1 MRPESQSWWKLFWYI
16 SIVLEFLCRKC
27 GSSTEDVAKG
37 DIDMTKSLFMNFSSR
52 SRHWKRMTFQVLC
65 HMWCCSNTTTGTLT
79 ERYCDIWGTWMFV
92 RARDWARWLPGVPS
106 RRSDWIICI
115 YLRMGLPVLGF
126 PWSASSVIGLPGAG
140 FLFAI
145 NIYGKYQFEAA
156 FHSKRILL
164 KNGFVVLG
172 FPWSALSVIGLPG
185 TAFPEKLIERVL
197 KQQYEPSNCFA
208 WYCCDLQNDQRRQ
221 QEKQKAQFFFRT
233 GVCQKVWQFR
243 MEYRWKMVLVVSAR
257 SRHMDAPLRV
267 SSGVRV
273 PCVEQCGKK
282 RLQSKQLS
290 KVSKWG
296 GRIERN
302 RS

>member
-27 GSSTEDVAKG
+27 GSSTEYVAKG
-37 DIDMTKSLFMNFSSR
+37 DMDMTKSLFMNLSSR

-145 NIYGKYQFEAA
+145 NIYGNYQFEAA

-185 TAFPEKLIERVL
+185 TAFPEKLFERAVKKKYLASSFPASSSADKKKASEQTVL
-197 KQQYEPSNCFA
+197 EIQGHAELGTKVFLSE
-208 WYCCDLQNDQRRQ
+208 
-221 QEKQKAQFFFRT
+221 EKHKSGQF
-233 GVCQKVWQFR
+233 
-243 MEYRWKMVLVVSAR
+243 Y
-257 SRHMDAPLRV
+257 
-267 SSGVRV
+267 
-273 PCVEQCGKK
+273 K
-282 RLQSKQLS
+282 RFLAGEGEHRAS
-290 KVSKWG
+290 
-296 GRIERN
+296 
-302 RS
+302 

>member
-27 GSSTEDVAKG
+27 GSSTEYVAKG
-37 DIDMTKSLFMNFSSR
+37 DMDMTKSLFMNFSSR

-140 FLFAI
+140 FPLLYVEYIILNICFFYRTRLWLNGQFSYKGHLDVVKLDRVDVWLEQQDSSEEFGLIQIFA
-145 NIYGKYQFEAA
+145 
-156 FHSKRILL
+156 L
-164 KNGFVVLG
+164 KKENLMY
-172 FPWSALSVIGLPG
+172 W
-185 TAFPEKLIERVL
+185 
-197 KQQYEPSNCFA
+197 
-208 WYCCDLQNDQRRQ
+208 
-221 QEKQKAQFFFRT
+221 
-233 GVCQKVWQFR
+233 
-243 MEYRWKMVLVVSAR
+243 
-257 SRHMDAPLRV
+257 
-267 SSGVRV
+267 
-273 PCVEQCGKK
+273 
-282 RLQSKQLS
+282 
-290 KVSKWG
+290 
-296 GRIERN
+296 
-302 RS
+302 

>member
-27 GSSTEDVAKG
+27 GSSTEYVAKG
-37 DIDMTKSLFMNFSSR
+37 DMDMTKSLFMNFSSR

-140 FLFAI
+140 FPLLYVEYVI
-145 NIYGKYQFEAA
+145 LNICF
-156 FHSKRILL
+156 L
-164 KNGFVVLG
+164 
-172 FPWSALSVIGLPG
+172 
-185 TAFPEKLIERVL
+185 TERVCDWTVNSHIKATL
-197 KQQYEPSNCFA
+197 MSSNLIVLTSG
-208 WYCCDLQNDQRRQ
+208 WNSRTPQRSLGWSRSL
-221 QEKQKAQFFFRT
+221 
-233 GVCQKVWQFR
+233 
-243 MEYRWKMVLVVSAR
+243 RWK
-257 SRHMDAPLRV
+257 
-267 SSGVRV
+267 
-273 PCVEQCGKK
+273 KK
-282 RLQSKQLS
+282 
-290 KVSKWG
+290 
-296 GRIERN
+296 I
-302 RS
+302 